1 MIVPSSQTLDR
12 SVRGFVAAGSGLGTH
27 AVVPANDK
35 GPAPKGLY
43 ATVLEVSNTREGRSW
58 NVQGALNA
66 AETGLPLGTFESVRI
81 DFSLQWLRDGARDA
95 AKLFRLWAGSDLGIL
110 EAARRGLTLYTLGEL
125 RRLDVPGLT
134 DSLEERVQLDMG
146 IGIVQ
151 TATHDVGVFES
162 ACSNWDVAVCVDG
175 ETPAERIVEP
185 GP

>member
-1 MIVPSSQTLDR
+1 MIVPSSRTLDR
-12 SVRGFVAAGSGLGTH
+12 SVRGFVAEGSGLTAG
-27 AVVPANDK
+27 AVVPANEK

-151 TATHDVGVFES
+151 TATHDVGVFE
-162 ACSNWDVAVCVDG
+162 NWDVAVCVDG
-175 ETPAERIVEP
+175 ETPAERIVTP